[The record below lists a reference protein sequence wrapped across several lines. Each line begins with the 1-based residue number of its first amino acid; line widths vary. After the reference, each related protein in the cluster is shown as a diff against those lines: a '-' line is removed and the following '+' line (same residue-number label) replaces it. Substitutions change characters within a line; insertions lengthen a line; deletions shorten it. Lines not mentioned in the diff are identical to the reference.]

1 MSTAPRFVWHASLVR
16 ARSGK
21 EARMQTMLLEIG
33 DVAKALGVT
42 PARVRDLA
50 TEGRLPIAAR
60 TPRGTRLFE
69 PAAIEIVRLQ
79 REAAAEE
86 RRSR

>member
-1 MSTAPRFVWHASLVR
+1 
-16 ARSGK
+16 
-21 EARMQTMLLEIG
+21 MQTMLLEIG

-50 TEGRLPIAAR
+50 NEGRLPIAAL

-69 PAAIEIVRLQ
+69 PAAIEIVRRQ
-79 REAAAEE
+79 RETRARE
-86 RRSR
+86 RRAR